1 MYDLVMGQ
9 TTREK
14 LFELIEDH
22 DLGDYI
28 AKALILRMTTDE
40 CRDFLCDL
48 RAERV

>member
-14 LFELIEDH
+14 LFELIDDH
-22 DLGDYI
+22 DLGDTI
-28 AKALILRMTTDE
+28 AKALIRQMTTDE
-40 CRDFLCDL
+40 CREFLCDL